1 VSDYAFLLP
10 LAAVNLL
17 GAMSPGP
24 SFVIVAKTAL
34 GESKESGLAVAL
46 GMGLGA
52 ACFFLLAAFGL
63 YAILETVPLLYMVLK
78 IAGGAYL
85 CYLAVMIIKHAKT
98 PLGTAKRAKEKHW
111 LGYVGYGLAVQLS
124 NPKTAIVIGS
134 IVVAFLPRD
143 IPPFTPWLLAL
154 LGFVTDVG
162 WYAAVVVLFSRPKA
176 QQTYLKLKTGIDRVA
191 GVALGV
197 LGVKVLTA
205 P

>member
-1 VSDYAFLLP
+1 
-10 LAAVNLL
+10 
-17 GAMSPGP
+17 M
-24 SFVIVAKTAL
+24 
-34 GESKESGLAVAL
+34 
-46 GMGLGA
+46 
-52 ACFFLLAAFGL
+52 
-63 YAILETVPLLYMVLK
+63 
-78 IAGGAYL
+78 
-85 CYLAVMIIKHAKT
+85 
-98 PLGTAKRAKEKHW
+98 
-111 LGYVGYGLAVQLS
+111 AVQLS

>member
-1 VSDYAFLLP
+1 MLFGGHDYQAR
-10 LAAVNLL
+10 
-17 GAMSPGP
+17 
-24 SFVIVAKTAL
+24 
-34 GESKESGLAVAL
+34 ED
-46 GMGLGA
+46 
-52 ACFFLLAAFGL
+52 
-63 YAILETVPLLYMVLK
+63 
-78 IAGGAYL
+78 
-85 CYLAVMIIKHAKT
+85 
-98 PLGTAKRAKEKHW
+98 PLGHSQTCQRKA
-111 LGYVGYGLAVQLS
+111 LVGLRGVWVAVQLS